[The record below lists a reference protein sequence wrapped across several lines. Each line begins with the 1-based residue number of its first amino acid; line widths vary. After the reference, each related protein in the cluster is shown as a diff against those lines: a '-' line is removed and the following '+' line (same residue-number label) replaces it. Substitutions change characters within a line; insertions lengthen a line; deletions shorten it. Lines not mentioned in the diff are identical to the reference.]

1 VNLVKSKDFICPVP
15 LVLIYLGPPSL
26 IQTFFKNYL
35 LDFLYFAYLFPLK
48 RDSHIEMGAESMVG
62 MMIFLEGNHCFQG
75 VEDSVSYI
83 HRINKSTVYLD
94 QLGDST
100 FVCKF
105 LYWGTLIFL
114 NRGEVH

>member
-1 VNLVKSKDFICPVP
+1 
-15 LVLIYLGPPSL
+15 
-26 IQTFFKNYL
+26 
-35 LDFLYFAYLFPLK
+35 
-48 RDSHIEMGAESMVG
+48 
-62 MMIFLEGNHCFQG
+62 MILLEGNHCFQG

-83 HRINKSTVYLD
+83 HRINKSAVYLD